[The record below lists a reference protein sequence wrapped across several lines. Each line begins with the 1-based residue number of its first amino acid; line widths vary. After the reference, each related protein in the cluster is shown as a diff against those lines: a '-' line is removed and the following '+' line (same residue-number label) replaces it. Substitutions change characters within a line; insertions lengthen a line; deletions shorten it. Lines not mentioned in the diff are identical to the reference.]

1 MGGGEASIRLERK
14 ISFMPNPDLPP
25 DARGVD
31 NRLYESMM
39 KNRGAARHFL
49 VKFIKSR
56 PARHELWYMK
66 QRYKYKDFE
75 FAAHYAIENP
85 WRRNRFL
92 LKNFSQA
99 RKRMAIYIGARLATG
114 LLILLPFLIL

>member
-1 MGGGEASIRLERK
+1 
-14 ISFMPNPDLPP
+14 MPNLDLPP
-25 DARGVD
+25 DPSGVD

-39 KNRGAARHFL
+39 KSWGTEHLL

-56 PARHELWYMK
+56 PAEHELQYMK
-66 QRYKYKDFE
+66 RRYKYEDFE

-99 RKRMAIYIGARLATG
+99 RKTAAIYIGARLAIG